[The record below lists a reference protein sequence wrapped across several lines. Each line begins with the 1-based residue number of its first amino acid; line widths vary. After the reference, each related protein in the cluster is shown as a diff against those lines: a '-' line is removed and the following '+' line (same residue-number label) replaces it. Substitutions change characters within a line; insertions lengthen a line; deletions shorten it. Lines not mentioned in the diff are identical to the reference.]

1 MFKIYTY
8 FSLEPIHLKCLYLKH
23 ILYPVCHCSV
33 HFLYFGSISS
43 SSSSSIHRKPEI
55 THLGADFLRLHAQ
68 NLQFPHNREFKT
80 TILYEIL
87 SCQITRTEDM
97 KFLRKLQVYKALI
110 GTQDMASDCLE
121 GGGSSCVTR
130 YRLGRRYS

>member
-8 FSLEPIHLKCLYLKH
+8 YSLELIHLKCLYLKH

-33 HFLYFGSISS
+33 HFLYFGSI

-97 KFLRKLQVYKALI
+97 KFLRKLQVYKDLRTSFMI
-110 GTQDMASDCLE
+110 SNKIQIFCK
-121 GGGSSCVTR
+121 
-130 YRLGRRYS
+130 